1 MRRPF
6 AIALALALQGWAG
19 EAHAMSGWSVYGGDP
34 GGTRYSPLAQIDRS
48 NVGKLEVA
56 WTYRTGEL
64 GQGFATRDKLAFEAT
79 PILVDGRLYLSTPTD
94 QVIALDPA
102 SGRELWR
109 YDPRIDRG
117 RRYAEAT
124 SRGVSAWRDPAADR
138 AGPCALRIFIGTL
151 DGRLIAL
158 DGATGQPCAGFGSG
172 GAVDLSQDIRPTEP
186 GQYGVTSPPAIAGD
200 LVITGSAIGD
210 NRAVELELGTVRA
223 FDARTGARRWA
234 WDPIPRAEADS
245 GHGSW
250 QSAQAARTGAA
261 NAWSILSVDP
271 ERDLV
276 FVPTG
281 APSPDF
287 YGGERLGDNR
297 HANSVVA
304 LRASTGELLWQQ
316 QLVHHDLW
324 DYDVPAQPVL
334 VDLERDGRRVPALIQ
349 ATKMGLLFTF
359 ERVTGEP
366 LFAIEERPV
375 PQGGVAGERLSLTQP
390 FPLAPPPLVSQA
402 PVTPADAWGLILWD
416 RWRCRKLIERYRSE
430 GIYTPPSTQG
440 TIMNPGYAGGVNW
453 GSLAFEPERQLA
465 IVNAMQVPMVVT
477 LVPRADLAA
486 MAGSGKFEKS
496 EFARQ
501 EGTPYGMRR
510 EVLLSPLGIP
520 CTAPPW
526 GTLSAVDMKAG
537 TIRWQVP
544 LGTTKGKAPLAL
556 NWGMPNL
563 GGPIVTAGGLVF
575 IAAATDDRLRAFD
588 VDTGKE
594 LWHADLPAGGQATPM
609 TYQLEATGRQYVVI
623 AAGGH
628 GGLDTTR
635 GDYVVAFALPDSAR
649 E

>member
-1 MRRPF
+1 M
-6 AIALALALQGWAG
+6 
-19 EAHAMSGWSVYGGDP
+19 V
-34 GGTRYSPLAQIDRS
+34 
-48 NVGKLEVA
+48 
-56 WTYRTGEL
+56 
-64 GQGFATRDKLAFEAT
+64 
-79 PILVDGRLYLSTPTD
+79 
-94 QVIALDPA
+94 ALDPA

-109 YDPRIDRG
+109 YDPKIERG

-124 SRGVSAWRDPAADR
+124 SRGVSAWRDPEALAGAA
-138 AGPCALRIFIGTL
+138 CALRIFIGTL

-158 DGATGQPCAGFGSG
+158 DGASGEPCADFGSG
-172 GAVDLSQDIRPTEP
+172 GAVDLARDVRPTEA
-186 GQYGVTSPPAIAGD
+186 GQYAVTSPPAIAGD

-223 FDARTGARRWA
+223 FDARTGARRWT
-234 WDPIPRAEADS
+234 WEPIPRAEGDPAHADWRS
-245 GHGSW
+245 T
-250 QSAQAARTGAA
+250 QAARTGAA

-297 HANSVVA
+297 YANSVVA
-304 LRASTGELLWQQ
+304 LRASTGELVWAR

-324 DYDVPAQPVL
+324 DYDVSSQPVL
-334 VDLERDGRRVPALIQ
+334 VDLARDGQRVPALIQ

-359 ERVTGEP
+359 ERTSGEP
-366 LFAIEERPV
+366 WFAIEERPV
-375 PQGGVAGERLSLTQP
+375 PQGGVAGEQLSLTQP
-390 FPLAPPPLVSQA
+390 FPTAPPPLVSQA

-416 RWRCRKLIERYRSE
+416 QWRCRQLIGRYRSE
-430 GIYTPPSTQG
+430 GIYTPPSLEG

-477 LVPRADLAA
+477 LVPRDGFAT
-486 MAGSGKFEKS
+486 MAGSGKFENS
-496 EFARQ
+496 EFGRQ
-501 EGTPYGMRR
+501 QGTPYGMRR

-526 GTLSAVDMKAG
+526 GTLSAVDMAAG
-537 TIRWQVP
+537 KIRWQVP
-544 LGTTKGKAPLAL
+544 LGTTRRKAPFAL
-556 NWGMPNL
+556 RWGMPNM
-563 GGPIVTAGGLVF
+563 GGPIVTAGGLIF
-575 IAAATDDRLRAFD
+575 IAAATDDMLRAFD
-588 VDTGKE
+588 VDSGEE
-594 LWHADLPAGGQATPM
+594 LWRAELPAGGQATPM

-628 GGLDTTR
+628 GPLDTTR
-635 GDYVVAFALPDSAR
+635 GDHVVAFALPDR
-649 E
+649 PGQ